1 MSSQVLFLTVII
13 HNPAA
18 TVGERSE
25 DLPPIETKAGSY
37 YPGLLCPRK
46 MLVGSPSLRIQTAM
60 AFLLPLEDGG
70 VGDLDSPEASP
81 PSPAFLSLVYL

>member
-25 DLPPIETKAGSY
+25 DLPPIET
-37 YPGLLCPRK
+37 RK